1 MEKEKFTIIMVIFTK
16 ENGNEVRLMAKVHTS
31 MRTQEDTW
39 VCGRM
44 TFNMDNV
51 PKYGVMVPNTMEIL

>member
-1 MEKEKFTIIMVIFTK
+1 
-16 ENGNEVRLMAKVHTS
+16 MAKVHTS